1 MEIKRGR
8 GRPKGSK
15 NKQTIPQ
22 KAEQAIPLDIKEV
35 KRQIR
40 MLRKIKRDTH
50 KGSDDR
56 HELCRKIRELRKQLT
71 PIQTEVTPEKQAL
84 IDEIIEFNKKY
95 KPYLLEIGLNFTKYS
110 IEKLKKHLEYLKTKR
125 I

>member
-1 MEIKRGR
+1 MGR

-15 NKQTIPQ
+15 NKPKI
-22 KAEQAIPLDIKEV
+22 KIVAEEKAIPLDIREV

-56 HELCRKIRELRKQLT
+56 HELCRKIRELRKQLI
-71 PIQTEVTPEKQAL
+71 PIQAETTPEKQAL
-84 IDEIIEFNKKY
+84 IDEIIDFNKKY
-95 KPYLLEIGLNFTKYS
+95 RPYLLEIGLNFTKYS
-110 IEKLKKHLEYLKTKR
+110 IEKLQKHLEYLKAKR